1 VDVVI
6 DPARRLQAIH
16 VPMSDGVR
24 LAVDVWLPVA
34 RVAAKGAVPTVVRA
48 TRYHRASAGADS
60 TAGDLW
66 NDAGFACVV
75 VDARGTG
82 ASFGSRSAELGERE
96 IADYGEI
103 IDWVAGQPWSNGRVG
118 AYGTS
123 YEGQAAELMARLRN
137 PYLFAVAALFS
148 PYDPYREL
156 FYTGGVATGGRFARW
171 MYESQLGDGVVG
183 ALERLAAATGR
194 AASEIRLPSPVK
206 PVDGPEGAALLDA
219 AIGEHQ
225 RNVDMA
231 TLLDEVPC
239 RDDRVSGLDW
249 EITSP
254 AAAGSAI
261 EASAVP
267 MLVRV
272 GWLDGAFVA
281 GALARF
287 ASCANY
293 QEVEIGP
300 WGHGGNTFADPLRPG
315 GALDGEDAGPAGQD
329 QRLVAFFARYV
340 DRNERPP
347 QAGTLTFATLA
358 TDQWQTVNSWPLG
371 RVGVRCWYPNVAG
384 GLAEEVGLPPLGTT
398 EELSTMPAETVRY
411 VVDATASTGESNRWL
426 AVDLADPPAYPDRR
440 VADEALLTFTTAPL
454 HTDLHILG
462 FPVVALR
469 LATSGTDGA
478 VFVYLEAVAPDGR
491 VTYLTEG
498 RLRLHHRKT
507 SGPANPT
514 ALGVPRSF
522 ARADRLD
529 VTPGQFLDLEVD
541 LLPISARVRAGQRIR
556 IAIGGHDADGFTRYG
571 PPDETFT
578 IELSHRTHLDLPF
591 SRD

>member
-1 VDVVI
+1 MQI
-6 DPARRLQAIH
+6 DPARRLHAMH

-34 RVAAKGAVPTVVRA
+34 RVAANGAVSTVVRA

-66 NDAGFACVV
+66 NDAGFAFVV

-82 ASFGSRSAELGERE
+82 ASFGSRSAELGEAE
-96 IADYGEI
+96 IADYGEV

-118 AYGTS
+118 AYGIS
-123 YEGQAAELMARLRN
+123 YEGQAAELMARLGN
-137 PYLFAVAALFS
+137 PHLFAVAALFS

-156 FYTGGVATGGRFARW
+156 FYPGGVATGARFARW
-171 MYESQLGDGVVG
+171 MYECQLGDGVAG

-194 AASEIRLPSPVK
+194 AASEIRAPSPVK
-206 PVDGPEGAALLDA
+206 PVDGPEGTALLDA

-225 RNVDMA
+225 GNVDMA
-231 TLLDEVPC
+231 KLLDEVPC
-239 RDDRVSGLDW
+239 RDDRVRGLDW
-249 EITSP
+249 QITSP
-254 AAAGSAI
+254 AAQRSAI
-261 EASAVP
+261 EASGVP

-281 GALARF
+281 GALVRF
-287 ASCANY
+287 ATCANY

-300 WGHGGNTFADPLRPG
+300 WGHGGDTFADPLRPD
-315 GALDGEDAGPAGQD
+315 GALHGEEASRAGQD
-329 QRLVAFFARYV
+329 RRLVEFFARYLE
-340 DRNERPP
+340 RNERQPK
-347 QAGTLTFATLA
+347 ASKLMFNTLA
-358 TDQWQTVNSWPLG
+358 TDQWQTVNSWPPP
-371 RVGVRCWYPNVAG
+371 VGVRRWYPNAAA
-384 GLAEEVGLPPLGTT
+384 GLADDLGLPRHDATQEP
-398 EELSTMPAETVRY
+398 SSAPAETVRCL
-411 VVDATASTGESNRWL
+411 VDPTASTGATNRWL
-426 AVDLADPPAYPDRR
+426 AMDLGIPPAYRDRR

-454 HTDLHILG
+454 PTDLHVVG

-498 RLRLHHRKT
+498 HLRFSHRKT
-507 SGPANPT
+507 SGPVRPAG
-514 ALGVPRSF
+514 LGVPRSF

-529 VTPGQFLDLEVD
+529 VTPGEFFDLEVD
-541 LLPISARVRAGQRIR
+541 LLPISASVRAGVRIR

-578 IELSHRTHLDLPF
+578 LELGDATYLEVPLSAQN
-591 SRD
+591 